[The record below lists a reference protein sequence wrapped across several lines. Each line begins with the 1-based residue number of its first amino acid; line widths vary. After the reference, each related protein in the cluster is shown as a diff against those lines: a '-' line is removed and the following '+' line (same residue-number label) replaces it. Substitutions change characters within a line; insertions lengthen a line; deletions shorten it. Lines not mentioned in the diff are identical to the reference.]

1 MLSSI
6 LYTPGNSHP
15 NAHVENCGDADSPPT
30 DPNDFPLDDADPV
43 VDIYCGI
50 LTGSYDPNDKT
61 GFPKGQTEN
70 NYISANQQLQY
81 LIRFQNTGTDTA
93 FTVVI
98 RDTLDVDFDI
108 FSVVSGVSSH
118 SYEFKMYGPRVWNG
132 HSMTSI
138 FPIVLQIKR
147 EVMAL

>member
-1 MLSSI
+1 MWLNVEQHP
-6 LYTPGNSHP
+6 LPTNSHP
-15 NAHVENCGDADSPPT
+15 NARVENCGDADSPPT
-30 DPNDFPLDDADPV
+30 DPNNFPLDDADPV

-81 LIRFQNTGTDTA
+81 WPIRFQNTGTDTA

-108 FSVVSGVSSH
+108 LCFWRIKL
-118 SYEFKMYGPRVWNG
+118 YEFKIMDRGFGWTFNDINLPDSAANQEG
-132 HSMTSI
+132 SN
-138 FPIVLQIKR
+138 VL
-147 EVMAL
+147 